1 MSGNRVLVT
10 FEAIASAQQSVAK
23 TSASL
28 DQKLA
33 DLKSMLQPLVANWT
47 GAASELYQQK
57 QQQWNTAQTDL
68 NQVLQQIGKVLGVA
82 HDSYTQAESA
92 NSRTW
97 Q

>member
-23 TSASL
+23 TASSL

-33 DLKSMLQPLVANWT
+33 DLKSMLQPLVQTWS

-57 QQQWNTAQTDL
+57 QAQWESAQTDL

-82 HDSYTQAESA
+82 HDAYTQAESA
-92 NSRTW
+92 NAKTW